1 MHVRF
6 RNKQQWHT
14 SHGSKSSKYSPKN
27 NRFQGRKTSSALLH
41 TEIKILNPIITLNNC
56 IFVFDHP
63 NSSLPTIFDLFKP
76 FKEQHNHNT
85 REARRYVLNILT
97 KMKMWN
103 GAISIIY
110 KFYNCNCLKNKN
122 YKIKSP
128 FQFLSL
134 WYIYKVI
141 ITFKLSFRSIFRL
154 INKSEYKSEV
164 YSDLYYF
171 FLWPQLKIQI
181 WKPKE
186 RERSCTL
193 RF

>member
-1 MHVRF
+1 MNVMTIDHYGDNV
-6 RNKQQWHT
+6 KQ
-14 SHGSKSSKYSPKN
+14 GY
-27 NRFQGRKTSSALLH
+27 
-41 TEIKILNPIITLNNC
+41 
-56 IFVFDHP
+56 FDQI
-63 NSSLPTIFDLFKP
+63 SLANQLP
-76 FKEQHNHNT
+76 
-85 REARRYVLNILT
+85 
-97 KMKMWN
+97 WN
-103 GAISIIY
+103 GAISISGAISIIY

-141 ITFKLSFRSIFRL
+141 ITFKLSFRIIFRL

>member
-85 REARRYVLNILT
+85 REARRYVLNMLT

-128 FQFLSL
+128 LSL
-134 WYIYKVI
+134 WW
-141 ITFKLSFRSIFRL
+141 TNRSHLNCFL
-154 INKSEYKSEV
+154 EV
-164 YSDLYYF
+164 YPDFCF
-171 FLWPQLKIQI
+171 FLWSQMKIQI
-181 WKPKE
+181 WKPKK
-186 RERSCTL
+186 RELSCTF